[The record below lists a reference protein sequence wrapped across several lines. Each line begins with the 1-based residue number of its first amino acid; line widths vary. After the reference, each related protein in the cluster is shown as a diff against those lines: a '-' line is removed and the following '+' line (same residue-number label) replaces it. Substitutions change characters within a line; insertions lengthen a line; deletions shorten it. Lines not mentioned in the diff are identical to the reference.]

1 MTPALLFLG
10 SAAYSQSVFKESIIN
25 SAHIRS
31 PNIRRLISDVA
42 MFRTAQAAELDVI
55 AAGSRIIN
63 IAKGNPLFHQG
74 DPCTGFHLVLSG
86 GIRLAFTS
94 PDGREHTA
102 KIAVAGDHFAEAV
115 MFLGQPYPLNA
126 FAMQDAEVLFIG
138 KDAVDTCLKQN
149 PDFSRIL
156 IANLSIQ
163 LHQFANKIATLTLHN
178 ATQRVIGYLLRYIE
192 KGEQTENGVRFKLP
206 ASKHVIAS
214 HLNISPETLSRTLR
228 QLEDMGLMRVDGKKI
243 SIPDIEKFRNFG
255 TM

>member
-10 SAAYSQSVFKESIIN
+10 SPAYANAFGREPVIN
-25 SAHIRS
+25 STHIRNL
-31 PNIRRLISDVA
+31 NIRELISDDA
-42 MFRTAQAAELDVI
+42 MFRSTQPAELDVI
-55 AAGSRIIN
+55 AAGSKIIRV
-63 IAKGNPLFHQG
+63 AKGNPLFHQG
-74 DPCTGFHLVLSG
+74 DPCTGFYLVLSG

-115 MFLGQPYPLNA
+115 MFLSQPYPLNA
-126 FAMQDAEVLFIG
+126 YAMQDAEVLFIG
-138 KDAVDTCLKQN
+138 KNAVDTCLRQN

-156 IANLSIQ
+156 IANLSVQ

-192 KGEQTENGVRFKLP
+192 KGEQIAEGVHFKLP

-228 QLEDMGLMRVDGKKI
+228 QLEDLGLMSVEGKKI
-243 SIPDIEKFRNFG
+243 SIPDIERFRNFD
-255 TM
+255 TL